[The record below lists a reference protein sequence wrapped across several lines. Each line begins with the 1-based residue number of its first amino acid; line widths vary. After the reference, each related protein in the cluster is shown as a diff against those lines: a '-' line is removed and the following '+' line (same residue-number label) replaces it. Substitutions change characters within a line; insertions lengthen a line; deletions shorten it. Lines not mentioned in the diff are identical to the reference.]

1 MSNEL
6 EFSTVLASTVHDMK
20 NSLGMLLNSLDEVRD
35 SVPEQVRSSSPFT
48 ALEYE
53 AQRMHGDL
61 IQLLSLYRL
70 SEQKLSATVEEQ
82 LVSDFLDEQQAHH
95 RRLVEGLGIQLRVHT
110 DPAAEAAY
118 FDPQL
123 VSGVLTNVINNAIR
137 YANSELHLSARADNG
152 WLVLSVEDDGP
163 GYPEQMLAADFS
175 GTERIDFSTGNTNLG
190 LYFAERMA
198 GMHTTGGRRGFTRLR
213 NGGELGGSVFELW
226 LP

>member
-6 EFSTVLASTVHDMK
+6 DFSTVLASTVHDMK
-20 NSLGMLLNSLDEVRD
+20 NSLGMLLNSLDEVRE
-35 SVPEQVRSSSPFT
+35 SVPEDVRGSRPFT

-53 AQRMHGDL
+53 AQRVHGDL
-61 IQLLSLYRL
+61 IQLLGLYRL
-70 SEQKLSATVEEQ
+70 SEEKLSAAVEEQ
-82 LVSDFLDEQQAHH
+82 LVSDFLDEQHAHH
-95 RRLVEGLGIQLRVHT
+95 RRLLEGLGITLEVNA
-110 DPAAEAAY
+110 DPEAEEGY

-137 YANSELHLSARADNG
+137 YARSQLQLNARAEDG

-163 GYPEQMLAADFS
+163 GYPKPMLEADFS
-175 GTERIDFSTGNTNLG
+175 GTERIDFSTGSTNLG

-198 GMHTTGGRRGFTRLR
+198 GMHSADGRQGFTRLR
-213 NGGELGGSVFELW
+213 NGGDLGGSVFELW

>member
-20 NSLGMLLNSLDEVRD
+20 NSLGMLLSSLDEVRD
-35 SVPEQVRSSSPFT
+35 SVSEEVRGSSPFT

-70 SEQKLSATVEEQ
+70 SEDKLSATVEEQ

-95 RRLVEGLGIQLRVHT
+95 RPLVEGLGIQLKVHT
-110 DPAAEAAY
+110 DPEAEQAY
-118 FDPQL
+118 FDAQL

-137 YANSELHLSARADNG
+137 YANSELHLNARSDND

-163 GYPEQMLAADFS
+163 GYPEHMLAVDFS
-175 GTERIDFSTGNTNLG
+175 GSERVDFSTGSTHLG

-198 GMHTTGGRRGFTRLR
+198 GMHATGNRQGFTHLR